1 MERDGQKGIGKA
13 KSKARPGRRQVI
25 LERVSSDSVSLFI
38 IEANAKM
45 RMFCHDIFSD
55 SA

>member
-1 MERDGQKGIGKA
+1 MGKA

-25 LERVSSDSVSLFI
+25 LERVSSDSVLLFI
-38 IEANAKM
+38 IEANATM
-45 RMFCHDIFSD
+45 RMFCHEIFCD